1 MCEALM
7 LPLGGAS
14 LSLPACTWV
23 DIGCAI
29 AALVSLALGSR
40 RGLSAE
46 MPLGVG
52 WFSGVLAA
60 WYAYAPLHSFLQE
73 LSFLEGEKEFLIFLS
88 FITVALLAWGLA
100 ILVSRG
106 LRLLAV
112 HFEKT
117 PTDYALGTVV
127 GLVRAFV
134 ILLIVTAIM
143 LGQSWWDHG
152 REVFC
157 NQSITGKV
165 FSPLATSLLATLK
178 KLNPRFE
185 LHRREDAG
193 GDIGNSFG
201 TTPSPPPK

>member
-1 MCEALM
+1 MHEALM
-7 LPLGGAS
+7 LPLGDIFSG
-14 LSLPACTWV
+14 LPACTWV

-52 WFSGVLAA
+52 WFTGLLAA
-60 WYAYAPLHSFLQE
+60 WYAYAPIHSFLQD
-73 LSFLEGEKEFLIFLS
+73 LGFLEGEKEFQFFLAAVA
-88 FITVALLAWGLA
+88 VALLAWGVA

-143 LGQSWWDHG
+143 LGQSWFDHG
-152 REVFC
+152 RDVFC
-157 NQSITGKV
+157 NQSVTGKL
-165 FSPLATSLLATLK
+165 FSPWASSLLTTLK
-178 KLNPRFE
+178 KLNPHFE
-185 LHRREDAG
+185 VRRREDAAG
-193 GDIGNSFG
+193 EIGNSF
-201 TTPSPPPK
+201 